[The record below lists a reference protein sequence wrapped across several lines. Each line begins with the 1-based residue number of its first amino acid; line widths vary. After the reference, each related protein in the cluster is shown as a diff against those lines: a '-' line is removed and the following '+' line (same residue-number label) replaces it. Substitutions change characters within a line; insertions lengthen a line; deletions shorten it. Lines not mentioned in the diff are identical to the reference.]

1 MPALTILILVVVA
14 LVLVVSLGV
23 ALVVVIEV
31 VFEILRRM
39 LFVVF
44 ILMISLFSFNVSTIQ
59 YPFRTDI
66 SPAQLVFRC
75 TVFFFPLFSPHI
87 VSMGECFQFILKNI
101 LIKLR
106 FRVYIHMLCL
116 LDAFLQQRLIIK
128 ARLQPF

>member
-44 ILMISLFSFNVSTIQ
+44 ILMISLFSLQRQHLIQ

-66 SPAQLVFRC
+66 SSCFNL
-75 TVFFFPLFSPHI
+75 FFVVLFSSFHFSHLTLLVW
-87 VSMGECFQFILKNI
+87 VSVFNL
-101 LIKLR
+101 
-106 FRVYIHMLCL
+106 Y
-116 LDAFLQQRLIIK
+116 
-128 ARLQPF
+128 